1 MFDQYGTVVD
11 MQGGLVKI
19 ATPFLK
25 EKGWTG
31 NQNSFVTWW
40 RRTHFENSMI
50 DVCAAVG
57 DVTIK
62 FSAYC
67 LLFCCAGYS
76 CAEMGVQRSSIV
88 GMPMRSLASLRR
100 PQLGASEQPVS

>member
-11 MQGGLVKI
+11 MQGGLLEV

-31 NQNSFVTWW
+31 NQHSFVTWW

-76 CAEMGVQRSSIV
+76 CAEMGVQRFEYRRHADEIV
-88 GMPMRSLASLRR
+88 GE
-100 PQLGASEQPVS
+100 LG